1 MRCNSNADG
10 RSHLKVSVMH
20 KSTALILSGSLF
32 PTHAVLMPDALRKI
46 DLNEF
51 GVSLVFYMVS
61 SRRVRAIS

>member
-1 MRCNSNADG
+1 MVTYAID
-10 RSHLKVSVMH
+10 
-20 KSTALILSGSLF
+20 T
-32 PTHAVLMPDALRKI
+32 VLQRQRQE